1 MKSVNKKS
9 HFLMMAAGCVVM
21 LVAVF
26 ALATAT
32 NGGSWVIYLLLLLCP
47 AMHYLIHRGMHGRK
61 NRHEMPYA
69 QLPTSGKEPSGEE

>member
-1 MKSVNKKS
+1 MKLVNKNP
-9 HFLMMAAGCVVM
+9 HFLLMAAGCAVM

-26 ALATAT
+26 ALTNAA
-32 NGGSWVIYLLLLLCP
+32 NGGSWVIYLLLLLCS

-69 QLPTSGKEPSGEE
+69 QLPTSEKEPSGEE

>member
-1 MKSVNKKS
+1 MKLVNKNFY
-9 HFLMMAAGCVVM
+9 FLLMASGCVVM

-26 ALATAT
+26 ALTTAT
-32 NGGSWVIYLLLLLCP
+32 NGGNWGIYLLLLLCP
-47 AMHYLIHRGMHGRK
+47 AMHYLIHRGIYGRK